1 MSIEKLL
8 YPLVFDAVSC
18 LIGGVEESRSNKAG
32 SLALPP
38 KVLTVRE
45 LSEYLRVH
53 PTTVYRLL
61 RAKQLPGFR
70 VGSEWRFS
78 VDMIDRWRT
87 DEESASVGSKRRRK
101 RA

>member
-1 MSIEKLL
+1 MEEK
-8 YPLVFDAVSC
+8 
-18 LIGGVEESRSNKAG
+18 RSKKSGAP
-32 SLALPP
+32 SPRAT
-38 KVLTVRE
+38 VLTVRE

-78 VDMIDRWRT
+78 IDMIDRWRS
-87 DEESASVGSKRRRK
+87 EEEQESVSARRR
-101 RA
+101 RRRSA

>member
-1 MSIEKLL
+1 MEEK
-8 YPLVFDAVSC
+8 
-18 LIGGVEESRSNKAG
+18 RSKKSGASHN
-32 SLALPP
+32 PP

-78 VDMIDRWRT
+78 IDMIDRWRS
-87 DEESASVGSKRRRK
+87 EEEQESVSARRRSKRTG
-101 RA
+101 

>member
-1 MSIEKLL
+1 MEDKRPKKS
-8 YPLVFDAVSC
+8 
-18 LIGGVEESRSNKAG
+18 GVAPT
-32 SLALPP
+32 PP

-78 VDMIDRWRT
+78 IDMIDRWRS
-87 DEESASVGSKRRRK
+87 EEEQESVSARRRRK
-101 RA
+101 RSA

>member
-1 MSIEKLL
+1 VDDKHSKK
-8 YPLVFDAVSC
+8 S
-18 LIGGVEESRSNKAG
+18 G
-32 SLALPP
+32 SGATPP

-78 VDMIDRWRT
+78 IDMIDRWRS
-87 DEESASVGSKRRRK
+87 EEEQASVSARRRRK
-101 RA
+101 RSA